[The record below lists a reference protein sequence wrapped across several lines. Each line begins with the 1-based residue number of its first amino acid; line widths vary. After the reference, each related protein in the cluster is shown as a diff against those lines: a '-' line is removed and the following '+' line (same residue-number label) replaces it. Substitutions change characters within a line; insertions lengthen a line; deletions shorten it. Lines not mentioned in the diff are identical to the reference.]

1 MSNLLLRGGR
11 VINPSQGID
20 AKMDVAVADGV
31 ISQVSPNIRPGAET
45 RTIDVD
51 GKLVVP
57 GLIDLHTHVYHGVN
71 QTAIDPDLAGVY
83 AGVTT
88 VVDAGS
94 AGCYTFGGFPRYVV
108 PKAKTRV
115 VCMLHI
121 SRAGLNF
128 QPEISD
134 RDDIDLEETVRVIAA
149 NKPLIQGVKVR
160 AIGPT
165 VPIMGVEIVRLAK
178 QAANEGGT
186 RLMVHIGDRGVDDG
200 PTITRA
206 LLPLLETGDII
217 THLFTGNAGRIL
229 NDDGRVIPEIIDAQ
243 ERGVFLDTAH
253 GRQNFS
259 FDVAESALDQG
270 VEPRSISTDIT
281 IPGRLNTVH
290 SMSEMLS
297 RFLALGFSLEDVVR
311 MATANPASAL
321 GMESNLGSL
330 AVGREADISVLEEH
344 TGRWLFRDTE
354 GGTLI
359 GDKALTPV
367 LTVKAGEVFT
377 RRVGTAPLGLAAR
390 FCGVIEA
397 STRRRGMSQASHTRT
412 YHSWIRLGQPVD
424 ESSISST
431 LGAVRFWEAL
441 RTERTQ

>member
-1 MSNLLLRGGR
+1 MTSILLRGGR
-11 VINPSQGID
+11 VIDPSQGID
-20 AKMDVAVADGV
+20 AKMDVAVEDGV
-31 ISQVSPNIRPGAET
+31 ISQVSSSIRPGAET
-45 RTIDVD
+45 RIIDVD

-94 AGCYTFGGFPRYVV
+94 AGCYTFGGFPRHVV

-128 QPEISD
+128 QPEISGP
-134 RDDIDLEETVRVIAA
+134 DDIDVDETVNVIKS

-160 AIGPT
+160 AVGPA
-165 VPIMGVEIVRLAK
+165 VPVMGVEMIRLAK
-178 QAANEGGT
+178 RAANEGGV
-186 RLMVHIGDRGVDDG
+186 RLMVHIGDRGADDG
-200 PTITRA
+200 PTITRD
-206 LLPLLETGDII
+206 LLPLLESGDII

-229 NDDGRVIPEIIDAQ
+229 DDDGKVIPEIIDAQ
-243 ERGVFLDTAH
+243 ERRVFLDTAH

-259 FDVAESALDQG
+259 FDVAKSALDQG

-290 SMSEMLS
+290 SMAEMLS
-297 RFLALGFSLEDVVR
+297 RFLALGFTLGDVIR
-311 MATANPASAL
+311 MTTMNPASAL
-321 GMESNLGSL
+321 DLESALGSL

-344 TGRWLFRDTE
+344 TGRWLFHDTE
-354 GGTLI
+354 GGTLN

-367 LTVKAGEVFT
+367 LTVKSGEVFT
-377 RRVGTAPLGLAAR
+377 AEWGPRPWGWLPDSA
-390 FCGVIEA
+390 E
-397 STRRRGMSQASHTRT
+397 
-412 YHSWIRLGQPVD
+412 
-424 ESSISST
+424 
-431 LGAVRFWEAL
+431 
-441 RTERTQ
+441 

>member
-1 MSNLLLRGGR
+1 MSSLLLRGGR
-11 VINPSQGID
+11 LIDPSQRID
-20 AKMDVAVADGV
+20 AKLDVAVADGA
-31 ISQVSPNIRPGAET
+31 ISQVSPNIRPGHET
-45 RTIDVD
+45 RTIDLD

-94 AGCYTFGGFPRYVV
+94 AGCYTFGGFPSHVV

-134 RDDIDLEETVRVIAA
+134 RDDIDLQETVRVIAT

-160 AIGPT
+160 AIGPA
-165 VPIMGVEIVRLAK
+165 VPVMGVEIVRLAK
-178 QAANEGGT
+178 QAANEGGV
-186 RLMVHIGDRGVDDG
+186 RLMVHIGDRGIDDG
-200 PTITRA
+200 PTITRE

-229 NDDGRVIPEIIDAQ
+229 NDEGRVIPEIIDAQ

-259 FDVAESALDQG
+259 FEVARSSLDQG
-270 VEPRSISTDIT
+270 VVPRSISTDIT

-290 SMSEMLS
+290 SMAEMLS

-311 MATANPASAL
+311 MATTNPASAL
-321 GMESNLGSL
+321 GMESSLGSL

-344 TGRWLFRDTE
+344 TGRWLFHDTE

-377 RRVGTAPLGLAAR
+377 AEWGPRHWGWLPDFA
-390 FCGVIEA
+390 E
-397 STRRRGMSQASHTRT
+397 
-412 YHSWIRLGQPVD
+412 
-424 ESSISST
+424 
-431 LGAVRFWEAL
+431 
-441 RTERTQ
+441 